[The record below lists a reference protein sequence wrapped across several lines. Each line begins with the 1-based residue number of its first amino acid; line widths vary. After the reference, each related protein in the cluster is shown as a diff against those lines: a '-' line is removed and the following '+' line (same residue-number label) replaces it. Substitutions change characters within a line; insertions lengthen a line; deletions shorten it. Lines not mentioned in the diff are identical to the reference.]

1 MSPRDLILW
10 TAFGGGAGLQW
21 EEMEVTSAK
30 VTGAE
35 RMGVGEVPEE
45 RGPFKTGKRAGR
57 GWRGGQAAEEA
68 EGEELSPGAGV
79 EAEL

>member
-45 RGPFKTGKRAGR
+45 RGPFRTGKRAGR

-68 EGEELSPGAGV
+68 ERGEVSPGAGV